1 MTATCANV
9 NVDGTAITQLCQT
22 LAGSETAGSPVIVGA
37 GDSGSPVFILNSDAS
52 AQLGGILWGG
62 NAEGTLIAFSPLKN
76 VQMPTELG
84 DLRVVGP

>member
-1 MTATCANV
+1 MNV

-22 LAGSETAGSPVIVGA
+22 LVRSETPGSHVILGA
-37 GDSGSPVFILNSDAS
+37 GDSGSPVFLLNCDQT
-52 AQLGGILWGG
+52 AQLAGTLWGG

-76 VQMPTELG
+76 IQSELG

>member
-1 MTATCANV
+1 VNV

-22 LAGSETAGSPVIVGA
+22 LVGSETPGSQVIVGA
-37 GDSGSPVFILNSDAS
+37 GDSGSPVFLLNCDQT
-52 AQLGGILWGG
+52 AQLAGTLWGG

-76 VQMPTELG
+76 IQGELG